1 MKILFISLV
10 CFVALLSISG
20 SRAIGSVLDYD
31 ELSISTQGQ
40 VFAPDQTLI
49 TSSGFTTFP
58 FQEAFYYW
66 TGTGSVRFII
76 ETTPGTPTANSPAIQ
91 NPLVLDSV
99 LDMQRIRFR
108 TLDGGIGTI
117 SIHYSV
123 FNKGGR

>member
-1 MKILFISLV
+1 MKRIFTLFV
-10 CFVALLSISG
+10 CFIALLSVLG
-20 SRAIGSVLDYD
+20 SRAYGNVLDYD

-66 TGTGSVRFII
+66 TGTGSVRFVI
-76 ETTPGTPTANSPAIQ
+76 EPTPGTPTANSPAIQ

>member
-31 ELSISTQGQ
+31 ELSINVQGQ
-40 VFAPDQTLI
+40 VYAPEQTLI
-49 TSSGFTTFP
+49 TSTGFTTFA
-58 FQEAFYYW
+58 FQEALYYW

-76 ETTPGTPTANSPAIQ
+76 ETTPGTPTAYSPVLQ
-91 NPLVLDSV
+91 NPLILDSV

>member
-20 SRAIGSVLDYD
+20 SRAIGSVIDYQ
-31 ELSISTQGQ
+31 EISVDSPGV

-49 TSSGFTTFP
+49 TSAGFTTFA

-66 TGTGSVRFII
+66 TGTGSVRFLI
-76 ETTPGTPTANSPAIQ
+76 EPTPGTPTAYSPAVQ

-108 TLDGGIGTI
+108 TLDGGVGTI

>member
-1 MKILFISLV
+1 MKILFTWFV
-10 CFVALLSISG
+10 CFIALLSVSG

-66 TGTGSVRFII
+66 TGTGSVRFVI
-76 ETTPGTPTANSPAIQ
+76 EPTPGTPTANSPAIQ